1 MRVNKERASLDFHLI
16 FNLQLRPEFVLSRI
30 RGDSI
35 TYLFWFACISL
46 VLGFPSIGSL
56 GLVAP

>member
-1 MRVNKERASLDFHLI
+1 MRVNKGRASLDLHSI
-16 FNLQLRPEFVLSRI
+16 FNLQPWPEFVLTRI

-35 TYLFWFACISL
+35 TYLFCFACISL
-46 VLGFPSIGSL
+46 VLGFSSIGSL